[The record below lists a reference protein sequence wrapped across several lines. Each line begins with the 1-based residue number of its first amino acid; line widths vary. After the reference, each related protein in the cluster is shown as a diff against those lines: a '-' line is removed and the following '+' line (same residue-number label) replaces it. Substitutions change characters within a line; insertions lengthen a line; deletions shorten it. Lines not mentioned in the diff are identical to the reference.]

1 MSVQYLCQ
9 NCSEVHP
16 KWAGKCNSC
25 GLWNTIIEEEIA
37 DTKGSKSSKTYQGA
51 KISSVSV
58 GSYKSNNK
66 NLKRFK
72 TGFSDIDQV
81 LGGGLVEGSVVM
93 IAGQPGIGKS
103 TLLLQILEK
112 DIKDALYITAEESVD
127 QVHDR
132 SVRLRANK
140 DHIKLASS
148 QSADDIA
155 ATIRQNSPEVCIVDS
170 IQTVSVARLISAPG
184 TVSQVTNSIHLL
196 AAAAKGSGTTL
207 IVVGHVTK
215 EGSLAGPKVLEHLV
229 DVVLY
234 IEGERLEDL
243 RILRT
248 SKNRYGSTQDS
259 ALLSM
264 TEDGLKPSETVSA
277 SLIEE
282 RTDSDGSVI
291 SAVMEGSQPL
301 LVEVQALVTDSPFG
315 YPKRT
320 ASGFDLNR
328 LNILIAVL
336 SRRTKLKIS
345 DKDIFVNVVGG
356 VKVKDP
362 GIDLAVCVA
371 IASAA
376 SKHKLDSKVV
386 VFGEVGLGGE
396 IRRVPYI
403 DKRIKEASN
412 YSLTKIIGPGS
423 SKTKHKPT
431 ANLRQAL
438 IENLKK

>member
-1 MSVQYLCQ
+1 MSIQYVCQ
-9 NCSEVHP
+9 NCSETHP
-16 KWAGKCNSC
+16 KWAGKCSSC
-25 GLWNTIIEEEIA
+25 GSWNTIVEEEVASIKT
-37 DTKGSKSSKTYQGA
+37 TKGNKGYVGS
-51 KISSVSV
+51 KISSISI
-58 GSYKSNNK
+58 GKYKSSNK
-66 NLKRFK
+66 DLKRYK
-72 TGFSDIDQV
+72 TGFNDIDQV

-112 DIKDALYITAEESVD
+112 DIKDALYVTGEESVD
-127 QVHDR
+127 QVYDR
-132 SVRLRANK
+132 AVRLGVKK
-140 DHIKLASS
+140 DHINLASS

-155 ATIRQNSPEVCIVDS
+155 ATMLKDQPQVCIVDS
-170 IQTVSVARLISAPG
+170 IQTISVARLVSAPG

-196 AAAAKGSGTTL
+196 AAAAKEAGTTL

-215 EGSLAGPKVLEHLV
+215 EGSIAGPKILEHLV
-229 DVVLY
+229 DAVLY
-234 IEGERLEDL
+234 IEGDRLEDL

-248 SKNRYGSTQDS
+248 SKNRYGSTTDS

-264 TEDGLKPSETVSA
+264 SEKGLRPSDSVSA
-277 SLIEE
+277 GLIEE
-282 RTDSDGSVI
+282 RTDTDGSVI
-291 SAVMEGSQPL
+291 AAVVEGNQPL

-345 DKDIFVNVVGG
+345 DKDVFVNIVGG
-356 VKVKDP
+356 IKIKDP
-362 GIDLAVCVA
+362 GIDLAVCMA
-371 IASAA
+371 IASAS
-376 SKHKLDSKVV
+376 SKHKLNSKTV

-396 IRRVPYI
+396 VRRVNHI
-403 DKRIKEASN
+403 DKRVKEAAN
-412 YSLTKIIGPGS
+412 FKLTKVIGPANKGS
-423 SKTKHKPT
+423 KHKAT
-431 ANLRQAL
+431 SDLRQAL